1 MNYREF
7 SEENPFY
14 FERSNHAKTPGFMYT
29 QEHYHNFYEI
39 YYIENGSCGYFINN
53 KSYQM
58 TKGDVVLIPEG
69 VIHHTIY
76 TVDKPTRLLVNCT
89 HKYIPS
95 SVFPL
100 AYSDNY
106 LYRNPNQINEIHT
119 ILQKIEKE
127 YNNPDNFSDES
138 ILCLMYS
145 FFFLIAR
152 NKNYYISQNVQSSYI
167 EHAIDY
173 IQNNLSSD
181 ISLSEI
187 ATMFSVS
194 SEHFSRSFKKET
206 GFGFNQYLNLLRLKK
221 AETLLKQSTLS
232 VAEVAEECGFN
243 DSNYF
248 SIKFKKMY
256 NIPPKSVQLMYRKSE
271 NKK

>member
-39 YYIENGSCGYFINN
+39 YYIENGSCSYFINN

-89 HKYIPS
+89 HKYIPP

-127 YNNPDNFSDES
+127 YNNPDSFSDES
-138 ILCLMYS
+138 IRCLMYS

-152 NKNYYISQNVQSSYI
+152 NKNQYISQNVQSSYI

-173 IQNNLSSD
+173 IQNNLSAD

-187 ATMFSVS
+187 AAMFSVS

-206 GFGFNQYLNLLRLKK
+206 GFGFNQYINLLRLKK
-221 AETLLKQSTLS
+221 AESLLKQSTLS

-256 NIPPKSVQLMYRKSE
+256 NIPPKSLQLLYRKS
-271 NKK
+271 